1 MEKLNIK
8 GEEVSKYTVAEF
20 IRATRPDGKGHI
32 YLDGDEIAEFEEV
45 LCDCCNAEI
54 IQSEDKPDELVVFCL
69 PGVAWCKECFEG
81 WEK

>member
-1 MEKLNIK
+1 MKKLNIK

-45 LCDCCNAEI
+45 ICDCCNAEI
-54 IQSEDKPDELVVFCL
+54 IQPEDKPDELVVFCL
-69 PGVAWCKECFEG
+69 PGVAWCKECFER
-81 WEK
+81 WAK